1 MERVKADVR
10 DSGHGM
16 RGWFCVIAMLIAAG
30 VSAHAAEGDMRATA
44 RPGPAL
50 ARGDVPLP
58 RSKPPDGSWLP
69 TATSSNQPARELH
82 PEGALTTGR
91 RGELKVLYDRMKA
104 ERDPYSSA
112 ELQPSEVTS
121 WSKEDAQQAQTQ
133 CAMVL
138 AALNIE
144 ADVLPPIG
152 GPGGCGIA
160 APVKIS
166 SFGAVEVKPPAT
178 LNCRLAA
185 ALYKWLTDVVQPS
198 ARRRFGEPV
207 VGMVNASA
215 YSCRRRNAAST
226 GRISEHSFGNAL
238 DIRSFRLASGKE
250 ISVLGEWST
259 AGAFFGVYKTSSFL
273 ADIHKGACPIF
284 STVMGP
290 RANAAH
296 YNHFHVD
303 LGRDGAYKFCK

>member
-1 MERVKADVR
+1 
-10 DSGHGM
+10 M
-16 RGWFCVIAMLIAAG
+16 RAWFCVIAMMMVAG
-30 VSAHAAEGDMRATA
+30 ASAHAAAGDLRASE
-44 RPGPAL
+44 RPGAAL

-58 RSKPPDGSWLP
+58 RPKPEDGTWLP
-69 TATSSNQPARELH
+69 TATSSSQPPRELH
-82 PEGALTTGR
+82 TDGALSTDR
-91 RGELKVLYDRMKA
+91 RGELRVAYDRMKA
-104 ERDPYSSA
+104 ERDPYASA
-112 ELQPSEVTS
+112 ELQPAEVTS
-121 WSKEDAQQAQTQ
+121 WSKDDVQQAQTQ

-144 ADVLPPIG
+144 ADVLSPIG

-160 APVKIS
+160 APVRIS
-166 SFGAVEVKPPAT
+166 RFGAIEVTPPAT

-185 ALYKWLTDVVQPS
+185 ALYKWMTDVVQPA

-207 VGMVNASA
+207 VGVVNASA

-238 DIRSFRLASGKE
+238 DMRSFRLASGKE

-259 AGAFFGVYKTSSFL
+259 AGAFFGIYKTSSFL
-273 ADIHKGACPIF
+273 SDIHKGACPIF

-290 RANAAH
+290 RANHAH
-296 YNHFHVD
+296 ENHFHVD

>member
-1 MERVKADVR
+1 
-10 DSGHGM
+10 M
-16 RGWFCVIAMLIAAG
+16 RAWFCVIAMMIVAGASAPAAAG
-30 VSAHAAEGDMRATA
+30 DLRASA

-58 RSKPPDGSWLP
+58 RPKPDDGTWLP
-69 TATSSNQPARELH
+69 TATSTSLPTRELH
-82 PEGALTTGR
+82 TDGALSTDR
-91 RGELKVLYDRMKA
+91 RGELRLAYDRMKA
-104 ERDPYSSA
+104 ERDPYASA
-112 ELQPSEVTS
+112 ELQPAEVTS
-121 WSKEDAQQAQTQ
+121 WSKEDVQQAQTQ

-144 ADVLPPIG
+144 ADVGPPIG

-160 APVKIS
+160 APVRIS
-166 SFGAVEVKPPAT
+166 RFGAIEVTPPAT

-185 ALYKWLTDVVQPS
+185 ALYKWMTDVVQPA

-207 VGMVNASA
+207 VGVVNASA

-238 DIRSFRLASGKE
+238 DMRSFRLASGKE

-259 AGAFFGVYKTSSFL
+259 AGAFFGIYKTSSFL

-290 RANAAH
+290 RANHAH
-296 YNHFHVD
+296 ENHFHVD

>member
-1 MERVKADVR
+1 
-10 DSGHGM
+10 
-16 RGWFCVIAMLIAAG
+16 
-30 VSAHAAEGDMRATA
+30 
-44 RPGPAL
+44 
-50 ARGDVPLP
+50 
-58 RSKPPDGSWLP
+58 
-69 TATSSNQPARELH
+69 
-82 PEGALTTGR
+82 
-91 RGELKVLYDRMKA
+91 MKR

-112 ELQPSEVTS
+112 DLQPAEVTS
-121 WSKEDAQQAQTQ
+121 WTKDEIQEAQTQ

-144 ADVLPPIG
+144 ADTLDPIG

-160 APVKIS
+160 AAIKVAR
-166 SFGAVEVKPPAT
+166 FGAVEVKPAAT
-178 LNCRLAA
+178 INCRLAA
-185 ALYKWLTDVVQPS
+185 AIYKWITDVVQPA

-226 GRISEHSFGNAL
+226 GRISEHAFGNAL
-238 DIRSFRLASGKE
+238 DIRSFRLASGKD

-259 AGAFFGVYKTSSFL
+259 AGAFFGIFKTSSFL
-273 ADIHKGACPIF
+273 SDIHHGACPIF

-290 RANAAH
+290 RANVH
-296 YNHFHVD
+296 HENHFHVD

>member
-1 MERVKADVR
+1 
-10 DSGHGM
+10 M
-16 RGWFCVIAMLIAAG
+16 RRWFGVIAAMIAVS
-30 VSAHAAEGDMRATA
+30 VSAHAAEDEARASA

-50 ARGDVPLP
+50 ARGEVPLP
-58 RSKPPDGSWLP
+58 RPKPGDGSWLP
-69 TATSSNQPARELH
+69 TASDSSQPARELNT
-82 PEGALTTGR
+82 EGALTTNR
-91 RGELKVLYDRMKA
+91 RGELNLVLDRMKS
-104 ERDPYSSA
+104 ERDPYSAA
-112 ELQPSEVTS
+112 ELQPAEVTS
-121 WSKEDAQQAQTQ
+121 WSKEDIQEAQTQ
-133 CAMVL
+133 CGMVL

-166 SFGAVEVKPPAT
+166 RFGAVEVKPPAT

-185 ALYKWLTDVVQPS
+185 AIYKWLTDVVQPS

-238 DIRSFRLASGKE
+238 DMRSFRLASGKE

-259 AGAFFGVYKTSSFL
+259 AGAFFGIFKTSSFL
-273 ADIHKGACPIF
+273 SDIHNGACPIF

-296 YNHFHVD
+296 DNHFHVD

>member
-1 MERVKADVR
+1 
-10 DSGHGM
+10 M
-16 RGWFCVIAMLIAAG
+16 RAWFGVIATMISVS
-30 VSAHAAEGDMRATA
+30 VSAHAAEGEPRASA

-50 ARGDVPLP
+50 ARGEIPLP
-58 RSKPPDGSWLP
+58 RAKPADGSWLP
-69 TATSSNQPARELH
+69 TASDSSQPARELH
-82 PEGALTTGR
+82 IGGALSTNR
-91 RGELKVLYDRMKA
+91 RGELSLAFDRMKS

-112 ELQPSEVTS
+112 ELQPAEVTS
-121 WSKEDAQQAQTQ
+121 WTKEDIQEAQTQ
-133 CAMVL
+133 CGMVL

-144 ADVLPPIG
+144 ADVLQPIG

-166 SFGAVEVKPPAT
+166 RFGAIEVKPPAT

-185 ALYKWLTDVVQPS
+185 AIYKWLTDVVQPS

-215 YSCRRRNAAST
+215 YSCRRRNAAAT

-238 DIRSFRLASGKE
+238 DMRSFRLASGKE

-259 AGAFFGVYKTSSFL
+259 AGAFFGIYKTSSFL
-273 ADIHKGACPIF
+273 SDIHKGACPIF

-296 YNHFHVD
+296 DNHFHVD